1 MKQAPQASGRQRLS
15 LGLSVLGLGLL
26 GGLWCWSPLS
36 EASHEAVQL
45 KAHADAEPGAAAAS
59 TAVARSTG
67 PAAPSPP
74 APSAFADWLQNKSA
88 LRGTELDGGWG
99 LAAKGD
105 LQPSLALRR
114 RFDYLLQLQGQ
125 RSLDEIGAYL
135 RELAGQELSA
145 ANAEAVMA
153 VWRPYLQLQ
162 QSRWR
167 HSANPQDPG
176 TLAPALAEQQEARR
190 RLLGPAWAHAF
201 YGEEEGQIAALIQ
214 ASAEA
219 GGKPARAAEL
229 IDRSRLDAAA
239 LSRLQEE
246 DAAQARWQARLK
258 AAAAQLQALRQDRQL
273 SEIQRRQAVQSLIE
287 QSFEGGERLR
297 ARALLGAGGPP

>member
-45 KAHADAEPGAAAAS
+45 KVHADTEPSAAAAPS
-59 TAVARSTG
+59 VGLAR
-67 PAAPSPP
+67 PMPP
-74 APSAFADWLQNKSA
+74 ASSAFADWLHQHSV

-99 LAAKGD
+99 LGANGD

-135 RELAGQELSA
+135 RELAGQQLSV

-167 HSANPQDPG
+167 HSVNPQDPS

-201 YGEEEGQIAALIQ
+201 YGEDEGQVAALIQ

-219 GGKPARAAEL
+219 GGQPARSAEL

-239 LSRLQEE
+239 LGRLQEE
-246 DAAQARWQARLK
+246 EAAQARWQARLK
-258 AAAAQLQALRQDRQL
+258 AAAAQLQALRQDSQL
-273 SEIQRRQAVQSLIE
+273 SELQRRQAIQALIE
-287 QSFEGGERLR
+287 QSFEGSERLR